1 MALAELLMLAKIG
14 LSYAQGQAEQDA
26 LEEEMERLEI
36 MYATERAATSALADR
51 PAQAALRFAPVHLRN
66 RWRIQRRA
74 GGQRAAT
81 SAYWER
87 VGSPSRGRSEER
99 AVTREETTLLGEE
112 DMRYQE
118 AVEAEA
124 DRVLAILSGRDQ
136 GKEKMASVMSK
147 MALSKTGI
155 WGEVAQAV
163 GTYVADVTA
172 ADSSAADAP
181 HVQPDE
187 DPDIAPAPTPAPEDP
202 LDFPLPE
209 GEAQQMPFET
219 ESMAKQPSPR
229 LTLNPLTGDMED
241 FQYGD
246 IGDADPYSRISL
258 WGRRKKNRFGMQLYP
273 QS

>member
-14 LSYAQGQAEQDA
+14 ASFAQSQAEQDA
-26 LEEEMERLEI
+26 LEEEMERLGI

-51 PAQAALRFAPVHLRN
+51 PAQAALKFAPVHLKN
-66 RWRIQRRA
+66 KWRIQRRA

-124 DRVLAILSGRDQ
+124 DRVLAILAGRDQ
-136 GKEKMASVMSK
+136 GKEKIANVMSK

-163 GTYVADVTA
+163 GTYVADVTSA
-172 ADSSAADAP
+172 VDSPDGP
-181 HVQPDE
+181 YEQPDE
-187 DPDIAPAPTPAPEDP
+187 EPDIALAPAPEDLLELP
-202 LDFPLPE
+202 MPE
-209 GEAQQMPFET
+209 GEAQMMPFEPT
-219 ESMAKQPSPR
+219 ESMMKQPSPR
-229 LTLNPLTGDMED
+229 LTINPLTGDMED

-258 WGRRKKNRFGMQLYP
+258 WGRRRKNRFGMQLYP